1 MWKNTSPDRKKNKTI
16 HRRKRNKRKEH
27 IMISNV
33 LYQSINHIFIE
44 GDNNKEMWAEA
55 KKLEKD
61 YEILEII
68 YKWRKEQPR
77 LRIYA
82 KKNEIQ
88 KTLTELRKRYDISE
102 QE

>member
-1 MWKNTSPDRKKNKTI
+1 
-16 HRRKRNKRKEH
+16 
-27 IMISNV
+27 MISKI
-33 LYQSINHIFIE
+33 YPSINYIFIE

-55 KKLEKD
+55 KKLEED

-68 YKWRKEQPR
+68 YKWGKEQPR

-82 KKNEIQ
+82 TKNEIQ
-88 KTLTELRKRYDISE
+88 KVLTELRKRYGISE

>member
-1 MWKNTSPDRKKNKTI
+1 
-16 HRRKRNKRKEH
+16 
-27 IMISNV
+27 MITNI
-33 LYQSINHIFIE
+33 YPSINHIFIE

-55 KKLEKD
+55 KKLEED

-82 KKNEIQ
+82 PKSEIQ
-88 KTLTELRKRYDISE
+88 KTLSELRKRYDISE

>member
-16 HRRKRNKRKEH
+16 HRRKRNKRKGK

-33 LYQSINHIFIE
+33 YQSINYIFIE

-55 KKLEKD
+55 KMLEKD

-68 YKWRKEQPR
+68 YKWGKEQPR

-82 KKNEIQ
+82 KKNEI
-88 KTLTELRKRYDISE
+88 KKVLTELRKRYGISE

>member
-1 MWKNTSPDRKKNKTI
+1 
-16 HRRKRNKRKEH
+16 
-27 IMISNV
+27 MITQI
-33 LYQSINHIFIE
+33 YPSINHIFIE

-55 KKLEKD
+55 KKLEED

-82 KKNEIQ
+82 TKNEIQ
-88 KTLTELRKRYDISE
+88 KVLIDLKQKYLTKEAT
-102 QE
+102 

>member
-1 MWKNTSPDRKKNKTI
+1 MVERWKNPSPDRKKNKTI
-16 HRRKRNKRKEH
+16 HRRKRNK

-33 LYQSINHIFIE
+33 YQSINYIFIE

-55 KKLEKD
+55 KVLEKD

-82 KKNEIQ
+82 PKNKIK
-88 KTLTELRKRYDISE
+88 KTLTELRKRYGISE

>member
-16 HRRKRNKRKEH
+16 HRRKRNK

-33 LYQSINHIFIE
+33 YQSINYIFIE

-55 KKLEKD
+55 KKLEED

-68 YKWRKEQPR
+68 YKWGKEQPR

-82 KKNEIQ
+82 TKNEIQ
-88 KTLTELRKRYDISE
+88 KTLTELRKRYGISE

>member
-1 MWKNTSPDRKKNKTI
+1 
-16 HRRKRNKRKEH
+16 
-27 IMISNV
+27 MITKI
-33 LYQSINHIFIE
+33 YESINHVFIE

-55 KKLEKD
+55 KDLEKD

-82 KKNEIQ
+82 TKNEIK
-88 KTLTELRKRYDISE
+88 KTLTELRKRYNISE

>member
-1 MWKNTSPDRKKNKTI
+1 MVERWKNPSPDRKKNKTI
-16 HRRKRNKRKEH
+16 HRRKRNK
-27 IMISNV
+27 IMITKI
-33 LYQSINHIFIE
+33 YPSINHIFIE

-55 KKLEKD
+55 KKLEED

-68 YKWRKEQPR
+68 YKWGKDQPR

-82 KKNEIQ
+82 TKNEIQ
-88 KTLTELRKRYDISE
+88 KTLTELRKRYGISE